1 MSFDVGIFF
10 ERPKH
15 PVEKHVSFF
24 PNSSPSSIVWGIVVL
39 RVSGSWVLII
49 PDIRATKANI
59 IVGAL
64 VSGAN

>member
-1 MSFDVGIFF
+1 MSFVVGIFF

-15 PVEKHVSFF
+15 PVVKHVSFF

-39 RVSGSWVLII
+39 SVSGSAVLIM

-64 VSGAN
+64 ELGGN